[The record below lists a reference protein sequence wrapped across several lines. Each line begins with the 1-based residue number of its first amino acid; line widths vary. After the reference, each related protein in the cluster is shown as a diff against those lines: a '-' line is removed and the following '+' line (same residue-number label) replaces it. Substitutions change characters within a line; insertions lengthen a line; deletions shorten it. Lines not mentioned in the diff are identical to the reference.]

1 MNGRSG
7 SIVGPRMVV
16 HGRVVSSRSVSA
28 ERNEPLSR
36 DRLDL
41 VDPLLCCASPSL
53 PLVVVAFR
61 SYHLLL
67 LLLDRTIC
75 MADSQSTRSLL
86 RVQRGHFG
94 HAEANLQY
102 YEAPFRLVAD

>member
-1 MNGRSG
+1 
-7 SIVGPRMVV
+7 
-16 HGRVVSSRSVSA
+16 
-28 ERNEPLSR
+28 
-36 DRLDL
+36 
-41 VDPLLCCASPSL
+41 
-53 PLVVVAFR
+53 
-61 SYHLLL
+61 
-67 LLLDRTIC
+67 